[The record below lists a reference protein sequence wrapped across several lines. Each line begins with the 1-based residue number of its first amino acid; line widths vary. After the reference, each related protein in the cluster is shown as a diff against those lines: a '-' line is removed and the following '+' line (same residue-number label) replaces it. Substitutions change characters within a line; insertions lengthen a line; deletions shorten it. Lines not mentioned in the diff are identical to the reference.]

1 MTEKKN
7 TEEQLKEFIDSEA
20 QKFSAEQ
27 DNFDTKEAIEI
38 WSIFEN
44 DYLILGNEVVKG
56 HANDNVFNEI
66 KAKIEKVVKR
76 DD

>member
-44 DYLILGNEVVKG
+44 DYSILGSEVVKG

-66 KAKIEKVVKR
+66 KAKIEKLIKR